1 MTVQLP
7 TIKAETLK
15 EDQMAFQEVLS
26 DDELAAL
33 FAKHGVEDERKRKLF
48 VRWFFWLMIFSAAE
62 PSRRGS
68 LLQLIGFFL
77 GAIALLFPESKV
89 TSLSKCAVSKR
100 LTGVT
105 WYLFRGVYNH
115 LLSRYRKILGTK
127 ETKFFGRFK
136 GVFAID
142 GSVIALGKKMEEVF
156 KSVHKGKSSLKL
168 NTKYSLKVAAVDKLQ
183 VSSGK
188 RHDSRFSFVTREA
201 NRLYLVDLGYWS
213 FRLMKKIIDAGSFFV
228 MRLKKSCDPLI
239 VQVVETDCQHLVGK
253 RLSEITDFLAEHI
266 SVGEIDLTVQLSKAK
281 NPHLKDN
288 VRLVGL
294 FHEGQWRFYVTNIF
308 ATDFTPQLVYQLYA
322 QRWQVEIFF
331 NLIKNVLTLE
341 NIISQTKNGIMIE
354 IYSALIFYLLTR
366 IIIALAAPKTG
377 RSIHEFSFE
386 RSHKLIRGFLLSHF
400 HLFLQAS
407 LQSVEAVFRRLIDIV
422 ADMGL
427 SAKVTET
434 VKLNAQLA

>member
-1 MTVQLP
+1 
-7 TIKAETLK
+7 
-15 EDQMAFQEVLS
+15 
-26 DDELAAL
+26 
-33 FAKHGVEDERKRKLF
+33 
-48 VRWFFWLMIFSAAE
+48 MIFSAAE

-77 GAIALLFPESKV
+77 GAIAILFPESNV
-89 TSLSKCAVSKR
+89 TSLSKVAVSKR
-100 LTGVT
+100 LTGMT

-115 LLSRYRKILGTK
+115 LLSRYRKILGAK
-127 ETKFFGRFK
+127 ETKFFGHFK
-136 GVFAID
+136 DVFAID
-142 GSVIALGKKMEEVF
+142 GSVIALGKKMEGVF

-168 NTKYSLKVAAVDKLQ
+168 NAKYSLKVAAVDKLQ

-188 RHDSRFSFVTREA
+188 QHDSRFSFVTKEV

-213 FRLMKKIIDAGSFFV
+213 FRLMKKIIDVGSFFV

-239 VQVVETDCQHLVGK
+239 VQVAETDYQHLVGK
-253 RLSEITDFLAEHI
+253 RLSEITDFLTEHI
-266 SVGEIDLTVQLSKAK
+266 PVGEIDLTVQLSKAK
-281 NPHLKDN
+281 NPHFKDN

-294 FHEGQWRFYVTNIF
+294 FHEEQWRFYVTNILV
-308 ATDFTPQLVYQLYA
+308 ANFTPQTIYQLYV

-366 IIIALAAPKTG
+366 IIIALAAQKTG

-407 LQSVEAVFRRLIDIV
+407 LQSIEAIFRRLIDVV
-422 ADMGL
+422 AKMGL
-427 SAKVTET
+427 SSKVTET
-434 VKLNAQLA
+434 VKLNVQLA

>member
-1 MTVQLP
+1 
-7 TIKAETLK
+7 
-15 EDQMAFQEVLS
+15 
-26 DDELAAL
+26 
-33 FAKHGVEDERKRKLF
+33 
-48 VRWFFWLMIFSAAE
+48 MIFSAAE

-77 GAIALLFPESKV
+77 GAIALLFPESNV

-100 LTGVT
+100 LTGVS

-115 LLSRYRKILGTK
+115 LLSRYRKILGAK
-127 ETKFFGRFK
+127 ETKFFGHFK
-136 GVFAID
+136 DVFAID
-142 GSVIALGKKMEEVF
+142 GSVIALGKKMETVF
-156 KSVHKGKSSLKL
+156 QSVHNGKSSLKL
-168 NTKYSLKVAAVDKLQ
+168 NAKYSLKVAAIDKLQ

-188 RHDSRFSFVTREA
+188 RHDSRFSFVTKEA
-201 NRLYLVDLGYWS
+201 NLLYLVDLGYWS
-213 FRLMKKIIDAGSFFV
+213 FTLMKKIIDAGSFFV

-239 VQVVETDCQHLVGK
+239 IQVGKTDYQQLVGK
-253 RLSEITDFLAEHI
+253 RLSEISDFLAEHH

-281 NPHLKDN
+281 NPHLNDN
-288 VRLVGL
+288 VRLVGM
-294 FHEGQWRFYVTNIF
+294 FHEEQWRFYITNIF
-308 ATDFTPQLVYQLYA
+308 ATDFTPQLVYELYA

-341 NIISQTKNGIMIE
+341 NIISESKNGIMIE

-366 IIIALAAPKTG
+366 IIIALAAKKTG

-407 LQSVEAVFRRLIDIV
+407 LQSVEAIFRRLIDVV
-422 ADMGL
+422 ASMGL
-427 SAKVTET
+427 SQRVTGT
-434 VKLNAQLA
+434 VRLNAQFA

>member
-1 MTVQLP
+1 
-7 TIKAETLK
+7 
-15 EDQMAFQEVLS
+15 
-26 DDELAAL
+26 
-33 FAKHGVEDERKRKLF
+33 
-48 VRWFFWLMIFSAAE
+48 MIFSAAE

-89 TSLSKCAVSKR
+89 TSLSKVAVSKR

-115 LLSRYRKILGTK
+115 LLSRYRQLLGAK
-127 ETKFFGRFK
+127 EMRFFGCFQD
-136 GVFAID
+136 VFAID
-142 GSVIALGKKMEEVF
+142 GSVIALGKKMEKVF
-156 KSVHKGKSSLKL
+156 KSVHKGKASLKL
-168 NTKYSLKVAAVDKLQ
+168 NAKYSLKVAAVDKLQ
-183 VSSGK
+183 VSNGK
-188 RHDSRFSFVTREA
+188 RHDSRFSFVTKEA

-213 FRLMKKIIDAGSFFV
+213 FRLMKKIIDVGSFFV

-239 VQVVETDCQHLVGK
+239 VQVAGMDQQHLVDK
-253 RLSEITDFLAEHI
+253 RLSEISDFLTEH
-266 SVGEIDLTVQLSKAK
+266 SSLGEIDLIVQLSKAK

-294 FHEGQWRFYVTNIF
+294 FHEEQWRFYVTNIF
-308 ATDFTPQLVYQLYA
+308 AADFTPQLIYELYA

-341 NIISQTKNGIMIE
+341 NIISQTKNGIMVE

-366 IIIALAAPKTG
+366 IIIALAAQKTG

-407 LQSVEAVFRRLIDIV
+407 LQSVEAVFRRLIDII

-427 SAKVTET
+427 SSKVSET
-434 VKLNAQLA
+434 VKLNAQLV